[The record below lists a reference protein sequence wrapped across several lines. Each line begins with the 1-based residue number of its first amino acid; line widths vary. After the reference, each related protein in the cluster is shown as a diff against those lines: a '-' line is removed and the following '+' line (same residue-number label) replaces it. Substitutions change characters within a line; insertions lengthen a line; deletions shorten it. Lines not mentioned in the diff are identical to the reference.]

1 MKKLLLSLLAV
12 AGISLAATAAE
23 VSFDFVGDGTSD
35 LYGMTRLSGTTSEYN
50 ANPTIVTEGAVSI
63 KLTGNTRLWKDGLR
77 FYKSSA
83 MEITAPGY
91 TITDVTFG
99 KITHHLIMIMQRLRM
114 LFGAEMQKV
123 LLSHVIFLPRMQQ

>member
-77 FYKSSA
+77 FCYGNNRSRLYHYRCYLRKKSR
-83 MEITAPGY
+83 I
-91 TITDVTFG
+91 I
-99 KITHHLIMIMQRLRM
+99 
-114 LFGAEMQKV
+114 
-123 LLSHVIFLPRMQQ
+123 

>member
-1 MKKLLLSLLAV
+1 MDSQSHALPAFINPIIKQLRMKKLLLSLLAV

-63 KLTGNTRLWKDGLR
+63 KLTGNTRL
-77 FYKSSA
+77 
-83 MEITAPGY
+83 
-91 TITDVTFG
+91 
-99 KITHHLIMIMQRLRM
+99 
-114 LFGAEMQKV
+114 
-123 LLSHVIFLPRMQQ
+123 